1 MEAGVPTHRFWR
13 LTFREV
19 EREVTAI
26 NNERK
31 FLAAQAANV
40 ANFAMAEDQATM
52 NKFLGR
58 EKASDKGWAQ
68 KAYMYFDAMTRLDD
82 EDVGA

>member
-1 MEAGVPTHRFWR
+1 MPTHRFWR

-19 EREVTAI
+19 EREVVAI
-26 NNERK
+26 NNRRE
-31 FLAAQAANV
+31 FMAAQAANV

-58 EKASDKGWAQ
+58 QKESDKGWAE
-68 KAYMYFDAMTRLDD
+68 KAFMYFDAMSRLGDG
-82 EDVGA
+82 DVGG